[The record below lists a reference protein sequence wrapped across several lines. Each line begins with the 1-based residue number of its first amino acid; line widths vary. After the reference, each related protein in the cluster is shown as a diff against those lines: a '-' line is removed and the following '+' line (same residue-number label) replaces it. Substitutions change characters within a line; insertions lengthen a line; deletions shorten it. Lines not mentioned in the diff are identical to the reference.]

1 MVTKIKPQEAR
12 VDFSFKREVFFI
24 IAGGIIGAMVMAI
37 PFTFFS
43 PEGISHAYDLTWVV
57 FGHIV
62 GVHSPISSA
71 IIAGM
76 TIHITVGISIGI
88 VSGVFLYKTNILNIS
103 KPSNGLRYGLF
114 VGVLVYLI
122 FSIPVSRFVLNPEF
136 RHALAGNNIN
146 NNFHVNRN
154 NDEYNNN
161 NNGNGNNIIISNN
174 NNNNNTITFSN
185 FQIASILYP
194 ISINLLFGIT
204 LGLFSSFLSIKFGA
218 RYRCPSCD
226 ISFSRID
233 ILQNHLLFVHPASG
247 DNKQYQT
254 TNRKR
259 IVILGGG
266 FGGITVLKKLQ
277 NHFQTDVSI
286 DITMVNKDN
295 YLLFTPMLHEI
306 ASGMIE
312 TRHIVT
318 PIREFCNRS
327 RFYCATV
334 KNIDLEKKRISI
346 RSSTSSASALA
357 EIVGGSSSLS
367 TTTATN
373 IFESKTQSYLYY
385 DYLVIALGSETKFF
399 GMSDIQQ
406 NAFTIKT
413 LNDAIN
419 LRNHIIYLLEQS
431 DQLILSAVGTAADVN
446 NIYGHTDNNDIKTFD
461 EVQKKLLAFVIVG
474 GGFAGVETAGEI
486 NDFIRDSVKDH
497 YHNINSNNIRVIIV
511 QSGDRL
517 LPEMSKQLAEFA
529 LERLRKSG
537 IEIILNQRV
546 TGATPNTVSLK
557 DGTII
562 PTKTIIWSGGVA
574 PSSLLTSMS
583 CERDDKS
590 GRIIVDRYLEL
601 PNYKG
606 AYALGDCAYIID
618 PNSGNPY
625 PPTAQ
630 HAIREGA
637 IVANNI
643 IASIEGRL
651 EDRKIFDYKTKGMMA
666 SIGKRTGIG
675 NLLGIEVQGLLA
687 WLIWRSYYLV
697 HLPTLQKKIR
707 VLADWILDM
716 FFKRDVTMLKTLIEE
731 EEKAGRKEH
740 GSLSSSSSS

>member
-1 MVTKIKPQEAR
+1 MHVRSTRIKMINKVNPHEAR
-12 VDFSFKREVFFI
+12 VDFSFNREVFFI

-37 PFTFFS
+37 PLTFFS
-43 PEGISHAYDLTWVV
+43 TGRSHAYDLTWIV

-76 TIHITVGISIGI
+76 TIHIVVGISIGI
-88 VSGVFLYKTNILNIS
+88 ISGIFLYKTNILNIS
-103 KPSNGLRYGLF
+103 KPSNGLKYGLF
-114 VGVLVYLI
+114 VGILVYLI
-122 FSIPVSRFVLNPEF
+122 FSIPVQHFVLNLEF
-136 RHALAGNNIN
+136 RHILVHNNSNNNIN
-146 NNFHVNRN
+146 NNNSSN
-154 NDEYNNN
+154 
-161 NNGNGNNIIISNN
+161 SNN
-174 NNNNNTITFSN
+174 NNSIIFSN
-185 FQIASILYP
+185 FQVFSILYS
-194 ISINLLFGIT
+194 IFINLLFGIT
-204 LGLFSSFLSIKFGA
+204 LGLSASFLSIKFGA

-233 ILQNHLLFVHPASG
+233 ILQTHLLFVHT
-247 DNKQYQT
+247 DDYDKHQT

-266 FGGITVLKKLQ
+266 FGGVTVLKKLQ
-277 NHFQTDVSI
+277 THFQTDVSV
-286 DITMVNKDN
+286 DIAMVSKDN

-334 KNIDLEKKRISI
+334 KNIDLEKKKVSI
-346 RSSTSSASALA
+346 RSSTSSVSALA
-357 EIVGGSSSLS
+357 EIIGGSSINLS
-367 TTTATN
+367 TTATN
-373 IFESKTQSYLYY
+373 FLESKTRSHLYY

-413 LNDAIN
+413 INDAIN
-419 LRNHIIYLLEQS
+419 LRNHIIYLLEQA
-431 DQLILSAVGTAADVN
+431 DQLLLSALPTADVDN
-446 NIYGHTDNNDIKTFD
+446 TYGYIDNAKTLA
-461 EVQKKLLAFVIVG
+461 ELQKKILTFVIAG

-486 NDFIRDSVKDH
+486 NDFIRDSVKEY
-497 YHNINSNNIRVIIV
+497 YHNIESNNIRVIIV
-511 QSGDRL
+511 HSGDRL
-517 LPEMSKQLAEFA
+517 LPEMSKELAEFA
-529 LERLRKSG
+529 LERLHKSG

-546 TGATPNTVSLK
+546 IGATPNTVSLK
-557 DGTII
+557 DGTIM

-574 PSSLLTSMS
+574 PSSLLTGIS
-583 CERDDKS
+583 CEHDHKS
-590 GRIIVDRYLEL
+590 GRIIVDKYLEL
-601 PNYKG
+601 SNYKEV
-606 AYALGDCAYIID
+606 YALGDCAHIID
-618 PNSGNPY
+618 PNSGDPY

-637 IVANNI
+637 VVANNI

-651 EDRKIFDYKTKGMMA
+651 GDRKTFDYKTKGMMA

-675 NLLGIEVQGLLA
+675 NLLGIEVQGILA
-687 WLIWRSYYLV
+687 WLIWRGYYLV
-697 HLPTLQKKIR
+697 HLPTFQKKIR
-707 VLADWILDM
+707 VLADWILDI

-731 EEKAGRKEH
+731 EEKAKEVKNSDH
-740 GSLSSSSSS
+740 HRHNYNT

>member
-1 MVTKIKPQEAR
+1 MINKIKPQEAR
-12 VDFSFKREVFFI
+12 IDFSFKREVFFI
-24 IAGGIIGAMVMAI
+24 IAGGVIGAMVMAI
-37 PFTFFS
+37 PLTFFS
-43 PEGISHAYDLTWVV
+43 IGTSHRYDITWIV
-57 FGHIV
+57 FGHIA
-62 GVHSPISSA
+62 GVHSPVSYV
-71 IIAGM
+71 IIAGA
-76 TIHITVGISIGI
+76 TIHVLVGTSIGI

-103 KPSNGLRYGLF
+103 KPSNGLRFGLF
-114 VGVLVYLI
+114 VGILVYLI
-122 FSIPVSRFVLNPEF
+122 FAIPVEHFVLSPEF
-136 RHALAGNNIN
+136 KRVSVDDIYS
-146 NNFHVNRN
+146 
-154 NDEYNNN
+154 ND
-161 NNGNGNNIIISNN
+161 NN
-174 NNNNNTITFSN
+174 NNNNITFSN
-185 FQIASILYP
+185 LQVTSILYS
-194 ISINLLFGIT
+194 ILINLLFGIA

-233 ILQNHLLFVHPASG
+233 ILQNHLLLVHR
-247 DNKQYQT
+247 DKYDKHQIT
-254 TNRKR
+254 TNGKR

-266 FGGITVLKKLQ
+266 FGGVTVLKKLQ

-286 DITMVNKDN
+286 DITMVSKDN

-327 RFYCATV
+327 RFYCAAV
-334 KNIDLEKKRISI
+334 KNIDLERKKVLI

-357 EIVGGSSSLS
+357 EIIGSSSNLL
-367 TTTATN
+367 TTATN
-373 IFESKTQSYLYY
+373 MKESKTPSYLYY

-413 LNDAIN
+413 INDAIN
-419 LRNHIIYLLEQS
+419 LRNHIIYLLEQC
-431 DQLILSAVGTAADVN
+431 DQLLLSAAPNANVD
-446 NIYGHTDNNDIKTFD
+446 NIHGYTDNAKTLD
-461 EVQKKLLAFVIVG
+461 ELQKKLLTFVIVG

-486 NDFIRDSVKDH
+486 NDFIRDSVKEY
-497 YHNINSNNIRVIIV
+497 YHNIDNHNIRVIIV

-517 LPEMSKQLAEFA
+517 LPEMTKQLAEFA
-529 LERLRKSG
+529 LERLRRSG
-537 IEIILNQRV
+537 IEIMLNQRV
-546 TGATPNTVSLK
+546 TGATPNTARLK
-557 DGTII
+557 DDTII

-574 PSSLLTSMS
+574 PSSLLTSIS
-583 CERDDKS
+583 CEHDHKS
-590 GRIIVDRYLEL
+590 GRITVDKYLEL

-606 AYALGDCAYIID
+606 VYALGDCAYIID

-637 IVANNI
+637 TVANNI

-651 EDRKIFDYKTKGMMA
+651 ENRKIFNYKTKGMMA

-687 WLIWRSYYLV
+687 WLIWRSYYLM
-697 HLPTLQKKIR
+697 HLPTFQKKIR
-707 VLADWILDM
+707 VLADWILDI

-731 EEKAGRKEH
+731 EEKAGREEH
-740 GSLSSSSSS
+740 G

>member
-1 MVTKIKPQEAR
+1 MV
-12 VDFSFKREVFFI
+12 S
-24 IAGGIIGAMVMAI
+24 
-37 PFTFFS
+37 
-43 PEGISHAYDLTWVV
+43 
-57 FGHIV
+57 
-62 GVHSPISSA
+62 
-71 IIAGM
+71 
-76 TIHITVGISIGI
+76 
-88 VSGVFLYKTNILNIS
+88 
-103 KPSNGLRYGLF
+103 
-114 VGVLVYLI
+114 
-122 FSIPVSRFVLNPEF
+122 
-136 RHALAGNNIN
+136 
-146 NNFHVNRN
+146 
-154 NDEYNNN
+154 
-161 NNGNGNNIIISNN
+161 
-174 NNNNNTITFSN
+174 
-185 FQIASILYP
+185 
-194 ISINLLFGIT
+194 
-204 LGLFSSFLSIKFGA
+204 
-218 RYRCPSCD
+218 
-226 ISFSRID
+226 
-233 ILQNHLLFVHPASG
+233 
-247 DNKQYQT
+247 
-254 TNRKR
+254 
-259 IVILGGG
+259 
-266 FGGITVLKKLQ
+266 
-277 NHFQTDVSI
+277 
-286 DITMVNKDN
+286 KDN

-334 KNIDLEKKRISI
+334 KSIDLEKKKVSI
-346 RSSTSSASALA
+346 RSSTSSASAPA
-357 EIVGGSSSLS
+357 EILGSSGSNLS
-367 TTTATN
+367 ITATN
-373 IFESKTQSYLYY
+373 LLESNTQSHLYY

-413 LNDAIN
+413 INDAIN

-431 DQLILSAVGTAADVN
+431 DQLLLSAVPAANVD
-446 NIYGHTDNNDIKTFD
+446 NIHGHIDNAKTLA
-461 EVQKKLLAFVIVG
+461 ELQKKLLTFVIVG

-486 NDFIRDSVKDH
+486 NDFIRDSVKEH
-497 YHNINSNNIRVIIV
+497 YHNIDSNNIRVIIV
-511 QSGDRL
+511 HSGDRL

-529 LERLRKSG
+529 LERLHKSG

-562 PTKTIIWSGGVA
+562 STKTIIWSGGVA
-574 PSSLLTSMS
+574 PSSLLTSIS
-583 CERDDKS
+583 CEHDHKS
-590 GRIIVDRYLEL
+590 GRITVDKYLEL

-606 AYALGDCAYIID
+606 VYALGDCAYIID
-618 PNSGNPY
+618 PTSGNPY

-643 IASIEGRL
+643 IAPIEGRL

-687 WLIWRSYYLV
+687 WLIWRSYYLM

-731 EEKAGRKEH
+731 EEKVGRD
-740 GSLSSSSSS
+740 

>member
-1 MVTKIKPQEAR
+1 MHVRSTRIKMINKVNPHEAR
-12 VDFSFKREVFFI
+12 VDFSFNREVFFI

-37 PFTFFS
+37 PLTFFS
-43 PEGISHAYDLTWVV
+43 TGRSHAYDLTWIV

-76 TIHITVGISIGI
+76 TIHIVVGISIGI
-88 VSGVFLYKTNILNIS
+88 ISGIFLYKTNILNIS
-103 KPSNGLRYGLF
+103 KPSNGLKYGLF
-114 VGVLVYLI
+114 VGILVYLI
-122 FSIPVSRFVLNPEF
+122 FSIPVQHFVLNLEF
-136 RHALAGNNIN
+136 RHISVHNNSNNNIN
-146 NNFHVNRN
+146 NNNSSN
-154 NDEYNNN
+154 
-161 NNGNGNNIIISNN
+161 SNN
-174 NNNNNTITFSN
+174 NNSIIFSN
-185 FQIASILYP
+185 FQVFSILYS
-194 ISINLLFGIT
+194 IFINLLFGIT
-204 LGLFSSFLSIKFGA
+204 LGLSASFLSIKFGA

-233 ILQNHLLFVHPASG
+233 ILQTHLLFVHT
-247 DNKQYQT
+247 DDYDKHQT

-266 FGGITVLKKLQ
+266 FGGVTVLKKLQ
-277 NHFQTDVSI
+277 THFQTDVSV
-286 DITMVNKDN
+286 DIAMVSKDN

-334 KNIDLEKKRISI
+334 KNIDLEKKKVSI
-346 RSSTSSASALA
+346 RSSTSSVSALA
-357 EIVGGSSSLS
+357 EIIGGSSINLS
-367 TTTATN
+367 TTATN
-373 IFESKTQSYLYY
+373 FLESKTQSHLYY

-413 LNDAIN
+413 INDAIN
-419 LRNHIIYLLEQS
+419 LRNHIIYLLEQA
-431 DQLILSAVGTAADVN
+431 DQLLLSALPTADVDN
-446 NIYGHTDNNDIKTFD
+446 TYGYIDNAKTLA
-461 EVQKKLLAFVIVG
+461 ELQKKLLTFVIAG

-486 NDFIRDSVKDH
+486 NDFIRDSVKEY
-497 YHNINSNNIRVIIV
+497 YHNIESNNIRVIIV
-511 QSGDRL
+511 HSGDRL
-517 LPEMSKQLAEFA
+517 LPEMSKELAEFA
-529 LERLRKSG
+529 LERLHKSG

-546 TGATPNTVSLK
+546 IGATPNTVSLK
-557 DGTII
+557 DGTIM

-574 PSSLLTSMS
+574 PSSLLTGIS
-583 CERDDKS
+583 CEHDHKS
-590 GRIIVDRYLEL
+590 GRIIVDKYLEL
-601 PNYKG
+601 SNYKEV
-606 AYALGDCAYIID
+606 YALGDCAHIID
-618 PNSGNPY
+618 PNSGDPY

-637 IVANNI
+637 VVANNI

-651 EDRKIFDYKTKGMMA
+651 GDRKTFDYKTKGMMA

-675 NLLGIEVQGLLA
+675 NLLGIEVQGILA
-687 WLIWRSYYLV
+687 WLIWRGYYLV
-697 HLPTLQKKIR
+697 HLPTFQKKIR
-707 VLADWILDM
+707 VLADWILDI

-731 EEKAGRKEH
+731 EEKAKEVKNSDH
-740 GSLSSSSSS
+740 HRHNYNT

>member
-1 MVTKIKPQEAR
+1 MPITIAGINMVTEIKPQEAR

-43 PEGISHAYDLTWVV
+43 AEGISRAYDITWVV

-76 TIHITVGISIGI
+76 TIHIIVGISIGI
-88 VSGVFLYKTNILNIS
+88 VSGVFLYKTNLLNIS

-114 VGVLVYLI
+114 VGIFVYLI

-136 RHALAGNNIN
+136 RHVLVG
-146 NNFHVNRN
+146 
-154 NDEYNNN
+154 
-161 NNGNGNNIIISNN
+161 NN
-174 NNNNNTITFSN
+174 NNNNYDENRNNGKNNDNDNNSNNIVTFSN

-204 LGLFSSFLSIKFGA
+204 LGLSSSFLSIKFGA

-233 ILQNHLLFVHPASG
+233 ILQNHLLFVHA
-247 DNKQYQT
+247 DDYDKHQT

-266 FGGITVLKKLQ
+266 FGGVTVLKKLQ

-286 DITMVNKDN
+286 DITMVSKDN

-334 KNIDLEKKRISI
+334 KNIDLEKKRVSI
-346 RSSTSSASALA
+346 RSSTSSTSAMA
-357 EIVGGSSSLS
+357 KIIGGSSSLS
-367 TTTATN
+367 TIDTN
-373 IFESKTQSYLYY
+373 ILESKTQPYLYY

-399 GMSDIQQ
+399 GMLDIQQ

-419 LRNHIIYLLEQS
+419 LRNHTIYLLEQS
-431 DQLILSAVGTAADVN
+431 DQLILSAVGTADVE
-446 NIYGHTDNNDIKTFD
+446 NIYGNIDNSNIKTFD
-461 EVQKKLLAFVIVG
+461 ELQKKILTFVIVG

-486 NDFIRDSVKDH
+486 NDFIRDSVKEH
-497 YHNINSNNIRVIIV
+497 YHNIDINNIRVIIV
-511 QSGDRL
+511 HSGDRL

-529 LERLRKSG
+529 SERLRKSG

-546 TGATPNTVSLK
+546 TGATPNTVRLK

-574 PSSLLTSMS
+574 PSSLLTSIS
-583 CERDDKS
+583 CEHDDKS
-590 GRIIVDRYLEL
+590 GRITVDKYLEL

-606 AYALGDCAYIID
+606 VYALGDCAYVTD

-637 IVANNI
+637 IVANNL

-675 NLLGIEVQGLLA
+675 DLLGIEVQGLLA

-697 HLPTLQKKIR
+697 HLPTVQKKIR

-731 EEKAGRKEH
+731 EEKAGREEH
-740 GSLSSSSSS
+740 GSLPSSS

>member
-1 MVTKIKPQEAR
+1 MINKVNPHEAR
-12 VDFSFKREVFFI
+12 VDFSFNREVFFI

-37 PFTFFS
+37 PLTFFS
-43 PEGISHAYDLTWVV
+43 TGRSHAYDLTWIV

-76 TIHITVGISIGI
+76 TIHIVVGISIGI
-88 VSGVFLYKTNILNIS
+88 ISGIFLYKTNILNIS
-103 KPSNGLRYGLF
+103 KPSNGLKYGLF
-114 VGVLVYLI
+114 VGILVYLI
-122 FSIPVSRFVLNPEF
+122 FSIPVQHFVLNLEF
-136 RHALAGNNIN
+136 RHILVHNNSNNNIN
-146 NNFHVNRN
+146 NNNSSN
-154 NDEYNNN
+154 
-161 NNGNGNNIIISNN
+161 SNN
-174 NNNNNTITFSN
+174 NNSIIFSN
-185 FQIASILYP
+185 FQVFSILYS
-194 ISINLLFGIT
+194 IFINLLFGIT
-204 LGLFSSFLSIKFGA
+204 LGLSASFLSIKFGA

-233 ILQNHLLFVHPASG
+233 ILQTHLLFVHT
-247 DNKQYQT
+247 DDYDKHQT

-266 FGGITVLKKLQ
+266 FGGVTVLKKLQ
-277 NHFQTDVSI
+277 THFQTDVSV
-286 DITMVNKDN
+286 DIAMVSKDN

-334 KNIDLEKKRISI
+334 KNIDLEKKKVSI
-346 RSSTSSASALA
+346 RSSTSSVSALA
-357 EIVGGSSSLS
+357 EIIGGSSINLS
-367 TTTATN
+367 TTATN
-373 IFESKTQSYLYY
+373 FLESKTRSHLYY

-413 LNDAIN
+413 INDAIN
-419 LRNHIIYLLEQS
+419 LRNHIIYLLEQA
-431 DQLILSAVGTAADVN
+431 DQLLLSALPTADVDN
-446 NIYGHTDNNDIKTFD
+446 TYGYIDNAKTLA
-461 EVQKKLLAFVIVG
+461 ELQKKILTFVIAG

-486 NDFIRDSVKDH
+486 NDFIRDSVKEY
-497 YHNINSNNIRVIIV
+497 YHNIESNNIRVIIV
-511 QSGDRL
+511 HSGDRL
-517 LPEMSKQLAEFA
+517 LPEMSKELAEFA
-529 LERLRKSG
+529 LERLHKSG

-546 TGATPNTVSLK
+546 IGATPNTVSLK
-557 DGTII
+557 DGTIM

-574 PSSLLTSMS
+574 PSSLLTGIS
-583 CERDDKS
+583 CEHDHKS
-590 GRIIVDRYLEL
+590 GRIIVDKYLEL
-601 PNYKG
+601 SNYKEV
-606 AYALGDCAYIID
+606 YALGDCAHIID
-618 PNSGNPY
+618 PNSGDPY

-637 IVANNI
+637 VVANNI

-651 EDRKIFDYKTKGMMA
+651 GDRKTFDYKTKGMMA

-675 NLLGIEVQGLLA
+675 NLLGIEVQGILA
-687 WLIWRSYYLV
+687 WLIWRGYYLV
-697 HLPTLQKKIR
+697 HLPTFQKKIR
-707 VLADWILDM
+707 VLADWILDI

-731 EEKAGRKEH
+731 EEKAKEVKNSDH
-740 GSLSSSSSS
+740 HRHNYNT